1 LEIRRAAESDI
12 DAIVE
17 LNRQIGLMHFE
28 HVPQVF
34 CAPSVEER
42 DFLLNAI
49 RNEGRL
55 FCVAVDNEQVLGFLS
70 ARIDINE
77 AIPFL
82 TKLSICHISSVVV
95 DEKHRGEAL
104 ARSLSPIVTVGP
116 RPAML
121 VRSGWK
127 SCHSMRELSRFT
139 SPLALNDSL
148 KFMPDSVI
156 WQAMCEAALQHKIVN
171 NAPVMGRCCFRH
183 PDGERA
189 AGE

>member
-1 LEIRRAAESDI
+1 MEIRRAAESDI

-17 LNRQIGLMHFE
+17 LKRQIGLMHFE

-82 TKLSICHISSVVV
+82 TKLPVCHISSVVV
-95 DEKHRGEAL
+95 DEKHRGRGIGKELIAHCDSWAK
-104 ARSLSPIVTVGP
+104 ARDACQIRL
-116 RPAML
+116 
-121 VRSGWK
+121 
-127 SCHSMRELSRFT
+127 E
-139 SPLALNDSL
+139 
-148 KFMPDSVI
+148 
-156 WQAMCEAALQHKIVN
+156 
-171 NAPVMGRCCFRH
+171 VMSFN
-183 PDGERA
+183 ERA
-189 AGE
+189 KSLYESLGFKRQSEIYAR

>member
-1 LEIRRAAESDI
+1 MEIRRAAESDI

-42 DFLLNAI
+42 DFLLNTI

-82 TKLSICHISSVVV
+82 TKLPICHISSVVV
-95 DEKHRGEAL
+95 DEGHRSQG
-104 ARSLSPIVTVGP
+104 IG
-116 RPAML
+116 
-121 VRSGWK
+121 
-127 SCHSMRELSRFT
+127 RELI
-139 SPLALNDSL
+139 AHCDSWARAHDAHQVRL
-148 KFMPDSVI
+148 
-156 WQAMCEAALQHKIVN
+156 E
-171 NAPVMGRCCFRH
+171 VMAFN
-183 PDGERA
+183 ERA
-189 AGE
+189 KALYETLGFKVQSQIMAR